1 MKEDRSDP
9 LTLVFQYVACI
20 LCVNLLKWLYDSRHQ
35 EPTIVGEVCKTRIGI
50 KVIAIIIVLTCFL
63 TKLLWKVTS
72 RIQAMRVAE
81 PEERRLTLLS

>member
-1 MKEDRSDP
+1 MTADIKN
-9 LTLVFQYVACI
+9 TA
-20 LCVNLLKWLYDSRHQ
+20 
-35 EPTIVGEVCKTRIGI
+35 IVGEVCNTRIGI

-72 RIQAMRVAE
+72 RIQAKRVAE